1 MADEIDD
8 LMAKVDNLAKTAALL
23 IDCWKDD
30 ADKVATDL
38 LDECELNLY
47 LAEASTTDPHQSA
60 LEGLSTEKRS
70 KLVDA
75 VMAACKKSAD

>member
-1 MADEIDD
+1 MADEFDD

-30 ADKVATDL
+30 ASRVATDL
-38 LDECELNLY
+38 MDECELNLF
-47 LAEASTTDPHQSA
+47 LAEAASVDPHQSA
-60 LEGLSTEKRS
+60 LDSLSTEKRS

-75 VMAACKKSAD
+75 VIAACKKAG